1 MGSRRCFRMFVTCIS
16 YIIDHFISRRVN
28 ISVFRICIKSK
39 KPFSKKYN
47 HRKSCCSLYSRF
59 SLQFYIIFPRD
70 FYIFYF
76 YYNHMHSEM
85 FDISNNSTRYRF
97 HFYDKSRFVLTMELF
112 DSLFLYFYFNTS
124 RQHYTNFFYFKINF
138 LQQSFMT
145 QLYINWGIFKGR

>member
-1 MGSRRCFRMFVTCIS
+1 MLSHVRDL
-16 YIIDHFISRRVN
+16 YIIHYRSFHFE
-28 ISVFRICIKSK
+28 KSKYFSLSNMYQIK